1 MFYVSAGTM
10 IAVYLGFTL
19 LDGFLAGNPLIFAVY
34 WLCCAGFVVF
44 MLMLAIYDLALVKRE
59 LNVRAKQELQEVL
72 NDIEETVRAND
83 TSNKDGQA
91 AENTK

>member
-10 IAVYLGFTL
+10 VAVYLGITL
-19 LDGFLAGNPLIFAVY
+19 FDGFLGKHPLIFATY
-34 WLCCAGFVVF
+34 WLYCAGLVIF

-59 LNVRAKQELQEVL
+59 LNVRAKQELKEVL
-72 NDIEETVRAND
+72 KEIEETVRAGNQGD
-83 TSNKDGQA
+83 KDEEV